1 MTDLEEDTILDDFM
15 QSLRICKQ
23 GYRFAYEPNAY
34 AMETA
39 SQNVKEE
46 LKRKIR
52 IAAGGWQSMNRLASL
67 LNPFGQFTLSFQY
80 ISHRVLRW
88 SISALALPF
97 VFVLNLLL
105 AMDGDAIYQGILIA
119 QIAFYGMAFLGW
131 ILENRQIRVKIL
143 FIPYYFAVM
152 NYAVFAGF
160 FRWVKGTQK
169 STWDRA
175 VRAEN

>member
-1 MTDLEEDTILDDFM
+1 
-15 QSLRICKQ
+15 
-23 GYRFAYEPNAY
+23 
-34 AMETA
+34 
-39 SQNVKEE
+39 
-46 LKRKIR
+46 
-52 IAAGGWQSMNRLASL
+52 
-67 LNPFGQFTLSFQY
+67 
-80 ISHRVLRW
+80 
-88 SISALALPF
+88 
-97 VFVLNLLL
+97 
-105 AMDGDAIYQGILIA
+105 MDGDAIYQGILIA